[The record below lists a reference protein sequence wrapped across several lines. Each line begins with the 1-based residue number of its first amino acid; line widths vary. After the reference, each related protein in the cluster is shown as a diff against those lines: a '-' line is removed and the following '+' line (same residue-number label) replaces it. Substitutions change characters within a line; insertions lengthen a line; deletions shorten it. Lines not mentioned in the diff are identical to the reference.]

1 MAKNKKITEFVN
13 EVKAFQKITGKSI
26 CYIYSNNK
34 CLNGKTFK
42 VLIET
47 GQGVITTD
55 TWDAVTE
62 WMKKEVDCL

>member
-34 CLNGKTFK
+34 CLNGKTLK

-62 WMKKEVDCL
+62 WMKKEIDSL